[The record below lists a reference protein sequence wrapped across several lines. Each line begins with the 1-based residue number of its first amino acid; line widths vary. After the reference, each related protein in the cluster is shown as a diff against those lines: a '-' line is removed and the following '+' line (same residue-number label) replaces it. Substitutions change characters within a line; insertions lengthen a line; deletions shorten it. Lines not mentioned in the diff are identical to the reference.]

1 MEKPIADREPIDV
14 LAAEFVA
21 RHRQGEAPSMDEYA
35 ERNPELAEEIYAI
48 FPTIV
53 AIEKLKV
60 HKEQSSSGGRASLG
74 AVRPESLGDFRII
87 REVGRGGM
95 GIVYEAVQ
103 ESLDRKV
110 AVKVL
115 PRQSLLQEKQLIRFQ
130 QEARTAAQLH
140 HTNIV
145 PVFGVSQSEGFHF
158 YAMQFIDGVGL
169 DEIMARLTGND
180 QGTISGV
187 AALQPSMDE
196 ATGSDSRINN
206 VDQLVQA
213 LLSNQFAITDKEQQ
227 LETGPVAEEQSIEIP
242 DITEAIDVRKQALP
256 KTESL
261 SSEPSS
267 ISKKTTPAR
276 LSFPAQ
282 YWQAV
287 AGLGIQAAEA
297 LHYAHTQGTLHRDIK
312 PANLLLDKQGV
323 LWIADFGLAR
333 AIASERTDRGSELVG
348 TLRYMAPE
356 QLRGHSDARSDICSL
371 GLTLYELMTL
381 QPAYQDTDR
390 NSLIAKIK
398 DKNPENPSKW
408 VSDFPR
414 DLKAIVFKA
423 VERNSENRYFSAGEL
438 ADDLRRYL
446 TDRPVQARRT
456 SVVGHLWRWYRRN
469 RAVAALSVLSI
480 VLLLMVAIGASIG
493 FAVTRDALNG
503 ELVQRQKA
511 EVALNGESVQ
521 RQKAEDALNG
531 ESVQRQKAEDALNGE
546 SVQRQKAEET
556 ATIALEAF
564 DNFYQSFV
572 PERSVVQHELTVEDP
587 EDAEFE
593 LPVQGS
599 VSKET
604 ASLLEGMLVYYDRLA
619 MQNTENSVFMEA
631 TARANRRVGDMRQ
644 RLMQYSQAETSYRKA
659 MYLYNQLLGVSSK
672 KQDYSLEIISLHN
685 RLGEMFRAME
695 DLPLALEQHWESLQ
709 LLESLDEEMLQ
720 SDAIRYELARTY
732 FNLAPRRTELGLR
745 GRRLRSSNQS
755 GLASRDNTRQL
766 ALDKAIELLESL
778 VKDQPS
784 VADYRYLLVQ
794 CYQAV
799 PWRRGADREKVFDRR
814 NKATA
819 MLEELV
825 QQFPEIA
832 DYRYLL
838 SRTLAQPSRRLER
851 LRESEKQGLSDHRI
865 RALSIAR
872 LLMIDHP
879 GDPRYRAWFARN
891 CQLVAGGLSRMGQW
905 EEAHSHYRE
914 AHYQVTRLVSEYSD
928 NRGYRYLH
936 WVLNKQFAGELYR
949 NGKSEESR
957 DLIEKEIASLENWEM
972 GETDQA
978 LSVFQQQRMFL
989 AGSFLTLA
997 RLCKELGDETAA
1009 RNSENSAESLFENEI
1024 VRRELMENMW
1034 TRWFE

>member
-1 MEKPIADREPIDV
+1 MEKPTSDREAIDV

-21 RHRQGEAPSMDEYA
+21 RHRQGETPSMDEYA

-95 GIVYEAVQ
+95 GIVYEAEQ
-103 ESLDRKV
+103 ESLGRKV

-145 PVFGVSQSEGFHF
+145 PVFGVGQSEGFHF

-169 DEIMARLTGND
+169 DEIMARLTEG
-180 QGTISGV
+180 GHGMVTGV
-187 AALQPSMDE
+187 AAIQPSIDKS
-196 ATGSDSRINN
+196 AGSDSRINN
-206 VDQLVQA
+206 VDQLIQA
-213 LLSNQFAITDKEQQ
+213 LLSNRFVITDNTQQ
-227 LETGPVAEEQSIEIP
+227 SKTGPVVEEQNVKLP
-242 DITEAIDVRKQALP
+242 DITEAMDVRTQALP

-261 SSEPSS
+261 SREPSS
-267 ISKKTTPAR
+267 NSINTTTPK
-276 LSFPAQ
+276 LSFPTQ

-287 AGLGIQAAEA
+287 AGLGIQAADA

-371 GLTLYELMTL
+371 GLTLYELMAL

-398 DKNPENPSKW
+398 EKNPENPSKW
-408 VSDFPR
+408 IPDVPSD
-414 DLKAIVFKA
+414 LEAIVFKA
-423 VERNSENRYFSAGEL
+423 VARNSENRYFSAGEL

-446 TDRPVQARRT
+446 ADRPVHARRT
-456 SVVGHLWRWYRRN
+456 SVVGHLKRWYRRN

-480 VLLLMVAIGASIG
+480 VLLLVVAIGASIG
-493 FAVTRDALNG
+493 FVVTN
-503 ELVQRQKA
+503 
-511 EVALNGESVQ
+511 
-521 RQKAEDALNG
+521 DALNG
-531 ESVQRQKAEDALNGE
+531 ESVQRQKAETALYGESVQRQKAEVALNGE

-572 PERSVVQHELTVEDP
+572 PERSVVQEDLTVEDP

-619 MQNTENSVFMEA
+619 MQNTETSIFLEA

-644 RLMQYSQAETSYRKA
+644 RLMQYSQAEASYRKSL
-659 MYLYNQLLGVSSK
+659 YLYDQLLNDSSE
-672 KQDYSLEIISLHN
+672 KQGYLLEMVSLHN

-709 LLESLDEEMLQ
+709 LLESLGAETLQ
-720 SDAIRYELARTY
+720 SDAMRYELARTY
-732 FNLAPRRTELGLR
+732 FNLAPRRRELGLR
-745 GRRLRSSNQS
+745 GRRLRSSNPS
-755 GLASRDNTRQL
+755 GLASRENTRRL

-799 PWRRGADREKVFDRR
+799 PWRRGTDREKVFDRR
-814 NKATA
+814 NRATV

-825 QQFPEIA
+825 QQFPDTA

-851 LRESEKQGLSDHRI
+851 LGDSEKQELSDHRM
-865 RALSIAR
+865 RALSMAR

-891 CQLVAGGLSRMGQW
+891 CQLVAVGLSLMGKWDGAQ
-905 EEAHSHYRE
+905 SHYRE
-914 AHYQVTRLVSEYSD
+914 AHNQVTRLVSEYSD

-972 GETDQA
+972 QGTDQA

-1009 RNSENSAESLFENEI
+1009 RNSENRAESLFENEI

-1034 TRWFE
+1034 ARWFE